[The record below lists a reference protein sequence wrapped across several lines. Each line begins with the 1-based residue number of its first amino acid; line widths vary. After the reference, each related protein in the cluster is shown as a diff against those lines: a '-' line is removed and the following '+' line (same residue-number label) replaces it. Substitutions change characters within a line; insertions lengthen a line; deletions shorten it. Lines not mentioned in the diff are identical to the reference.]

1 MTKPAQ
7 QTSALKPFADAFDK
21 NVAVQDVVAQSASE
35 LLVIN
40 AVLKQEI
47 PDYVQTGEV
56 AQALKKTE
64 ELENKIHDTVED
76 LAEVNKALAK
86 EIDER
91 VALEHELV
99 AAKAELAATKQ
110 RPV

>member
-1 MTKPAQ
+1 MTKLFQ
-7 QTSALKPFADAFDK
+7 QTPAAQPLIAALDK

-35 LLVIN
+35 LVVIA

-47 PDYVQTGEV
+47 PGHIQTGEV

-64 ELENKIHDTVED
+64 ELENKIHHTAED
-76 LAEVNKALAK
+76 LAEVNKVLAQ

-91 VALEHELV
+91 ADLER
-99 AAKAELAATKQ
+99 ELAATKAVLAAVQ
-110 RPV
+110 QSIG